1 MGKKKKEK
9 VVDLKPEKISDEQ
22 LKKVQGFVNSI
33 NRGQLELGV
42 METRKHMLLHN
53 IAGIQEELSSMQ
65 QEFQE
70 QYGTFDIN
78 IQDGVINYAKDEPS
92 DS

>member
-1 MGKKKKEK
+1 MGKKKDK

-22 LKKVQGFVNSI
+22 LKKVQDTVNNI

-53 IAGIQEELSSMQ
+53 VAAIQEQLTVMQ
-65 QEFQE
+65 NEFQE

-78 IQDGVINYAKDEPS
+78 IQDGTINYKEDEPS

>member
-1 MGKKKKEK
+1 MGKKKEK
-9 VVDLKPEKISDEQ
+9 VVDLKPEKITDEQ
-22 LKKVQGFVNSI
+22 LKKVQDLVNTI

-53 IAGIQEELSSMQ
+53 VAGIQEQLTVMQ
-65 QEFQE
+65 NEFQE

-78 IQDGVINYAKDEPS
+78 IQDGTINYQEDEPS